1 MGVHRVAVTTATG
14 QEHEDSNGGGDFKD
28 VTMEASVGGGG
39 DAACLTAGDRIQR
52 EGEREFGN
60 D

>member
-1 MGVHRVAVTTATG
+1 MAVTTATG
-14 QEHEDSNGGGDFKD
+14 QKHEDSNGGGDFKD